1 MSKEIKALKSQ
12 LKDLADVLNGFESE
26 YVQLKMLKMLTKAG
40 YLDVVTEK
48 KVKSGKTDEITH
60 KAEEKS
66 VKEGKR
72 KKESKKGDQVSEEVS
87 SSVSVDD
94 LMEKVDAVVLVENVN
109 TEAAPAKVRGTKKAT
124 AKTTVESTP
133 VKAVAKTTRATKAVK
148 AVKTVKSA
156 KTEKAVKAVKTE
168 TKQQPKA
175 KAGKSTGRPGRPTLA
190 NRPGPTSV
198 LNALVIEG
206 FFDEA
211 RSIGAIIEH
220 CNKAQ
225 GWILKST
232 DISGILLGLVKK
244 NLLIRRKNAVNEKY
258 EYIKA

>member
-66 VKEGKR
+66 GKEGKR
-72 KKESKKGDQVSEEVS
+72 KKESKKGDQVSEEVN
-87 SSVSVDD
+87 SSVSVAD
-94 LMEKVDAVVLVENVN
+94 LMEKVDAVVLVENAK
-109 TEAAPAKVRGTKKAT
+109 TEAAPVKVRRTKKAT
-124 AKTTVESTP
+124 AKTTVEPSP
-133 VKAVAKTTRATKAVK
+133 VKAVGKTTRAAKAVK
-148 AVKTVKSA
+148 AVKTEKAV
-156 KTEKAVKAVKTE
+156 KAVKAVKTE